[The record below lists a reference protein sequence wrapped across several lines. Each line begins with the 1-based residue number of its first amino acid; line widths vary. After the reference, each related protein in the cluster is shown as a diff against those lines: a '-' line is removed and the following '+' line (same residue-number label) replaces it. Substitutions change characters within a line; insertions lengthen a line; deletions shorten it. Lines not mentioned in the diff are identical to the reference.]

1 MDRARGVAVPLAGAL
16 VAAVLLLDTRGL
28 DHVARGN
35 QLGPGFWPRLVLVG
49 LGLACLTKCFAGW
62 RRHRAPDASARA
74 AMDTRGLEAEGRP
87 EMARGKLVAAIGLIV
102 LYVMATP
109 AAGFPLTTLAFIAAF
124 MYLCGTRSPAV
135 LGVNAVLGTILLLYL
150 FIKLVYLPLP
160 KGEGPF
166 ETVSLLLYRALRI
179 F

>member
-1 MDRARGVAVPLAGAL
+1 MERARGVAVPLAGAL

-49 LGLACLTKCFAGW
+49 LGLACLAKCVAEW
-62 RRHRAPDASARA
+62 RRHRAPAVSARA
-74 AMDTRGLEAEGRP
+74 TVDTRGIETERRP
-87 EMARGKLVAAIGLIV
+87 EIARGKLVAAIGLIV
-102 LYVMATP
+102 LYVVATP

-124 MYLCGTRSPAV
+124 MYLCGTRSPAA

-166 ETVSLLLYRALRI
+166 EAVSLSLYRALGI